1 MCRFAY
7 THSVH
12 TSHSGSW
19 VWGTSFDFPPV
30 QAMCTATAALVL
42 LACATSEA
50 PHTRGAD
57 GVPSA
62 GGARNHPSCL
72 VVIERH
78 NHKTGGTTMRD
89 IFAHQQAAGRCFYW
103 GYGPAPP
110 YWDGLMQILENG
122 GMPFAAPTG
131 HSLKLCVELH
141 FRVPYWADAVRARRA
156 ARRPRSFALAARAA
170 RC

>member
-1 MCRFAY
+1 
-7 THSVH
+7 
-12 TSHSGSW
+12 
-19 VWGTSFDFPPV
+19 
-30 QAMCTATAALVL
+30 MCTATAALVL